1 MSPPRL
7 SFPPQ
12 EKQKTGPQAA
22 SFQNPRFPSG
32 RAWDGRAPH
41 TPRLTGLAFS
51 RRCPLLPANQ
61 APSLVPFSAVGP
73 KLRAPSPSAQARP
86 WVKLPTR
93 SAAHSGK
100 AWNEVLASLVFL
112 SETERERDRSARRLK
127 PSHGISSRQPGW
139 GEADPG
145 PASTFTSPFLCFVSS
160 LPVLLPCK
168 FLELMT
174 KTYLCPLRKNEKL
187 GVSKTRVSC
196 RRDQPRLPLAVT
208 PASFGPTPAE
218 LPHPAGL
225 PSPMGPQDAW
235 GAWQDASGLAQGILC
250 TRTSS
255 RVFGTSSAGI
265 AGSERAGGVFS
276 VREQGRAGARGRRSH
291 V

>member
-1 MSPPRL
+1 MSVTNLPWEPDALETKPPCGDVAFCFLRKALEQEGERRLGVWRTSSSQASNGARSSVSPPRL

-112 SETERERDRSARRLK
+112 SETERERE
-127 PSHGISSRQPGW
+127 RQIC
-139 GEADPG
+139 ET
-145 PASTFTSPFLCFVSS
+145 SETFTRHQ
-160 LPVLLPCK
+160 
-168 FLELMT
+168 LET
-174 KTYLCPLRKNEKL
+174 A
-187 GVSKTRVSC
+187 GV
-196 RRDQPRLPLAVT
+196 
-208 PASFGPTPAE
+208 G
-218 LPHPAGL
+218 
-225 PSPMGPQDAW
+225 
-235 GAWQDASGLAQGILC
+235 
-250 TRTSS
+250 
-255 RVFGTSSAGI
+255 
-265 AGSERAGGVFS
+265 
-276 VREQGRAGARGRRSH
+276 RGRPWTSEH
-291 V
+291 VYVPIFMFRFLSASAASLQVFRIDDQNVSLSVTEK